1 MLCSDDL
8 LRVEA
13 LVPEHWGWIYAYLRS
28 SQARAMMS
36 SAQYGHIIKHLE
48 TSHLDALPI
57 PLVRDEIAADFHKRT
72 QEILDL
78 RHRAHRLTLEAEAR
92 FEQALGPLKVKDW
105 GETGFDVHASALFTG
120 RRRLEATPHNPG
132 VATICRYLA
141 KQGRGTVNLAD
152 ANYEVWLPGRFKRIP
167 AEDGIELVD
176 SSSVFEMNPDYDKRI
191 ADGDFGDAYNGRVQ
205 AGWLLM
211 ARSGQTYGLNGS
223 VAFATVAHE
232 NRAVSDDL
240 LRIAPKENAKFRTGY
255 LFVALS
261 HPVLGRPL
269 VKALAY
275 GSSIPHIDASD
286 LLALEV
292 VRLTADEESV
302 IADLA
307 EESAAERARADV
319 LERELAADAGTLV
332 DRFIAGDLASFA
344 TVRSVP

>member
-1 MLCSDDL
+1 
-8 LRVEA
+8 
-13 LVPEHWGWIYAYLRS
+13 
-28 SQARAMMS
+28 MS
-36 SAQYGHIIKHLE
+36 VLPYSLP
-48 TSHLDALPI
+48 DA
-57 PLVRDEIAADFHKRT
+57 V
-72 QEILDL
+72 
-78 RHRAHRLTLEAEAR
+78 
-92 FEQALGPLKVKDW
+92 
-105 GETGFDVHASALFTG
+105 ASKL
-120 RRRLEATPHNPG
+120 PHNPG
-132 VATICRYLA
+132 VTAIRRYLA
-141 KQGRGTVNLAD
+141 KQGKGFVSLTD
-152 ANYEVWLPGRFKRIP
+152 ANYDVWLPGRFKRIP

-176 SSSVFEMNPDYDKRI
+176 SSSVFETNPDYDKRI

-255 LFVALS
+255 FFVALS

-275 GSSIPHIDASD
+275 GSSIPHIDATD

-292 VRLTADEESV
+292 VRLTSGEENA

-307 EESAAERARADV
+307 EESAAGRARADV
-319 LERELAADAGTLV
+319 LERELAADAGNLV
-332 DRFIAGDLASFA
+332 DRFIAGDTASFV
-344 TVRSVP
+344 TVRIVREGE